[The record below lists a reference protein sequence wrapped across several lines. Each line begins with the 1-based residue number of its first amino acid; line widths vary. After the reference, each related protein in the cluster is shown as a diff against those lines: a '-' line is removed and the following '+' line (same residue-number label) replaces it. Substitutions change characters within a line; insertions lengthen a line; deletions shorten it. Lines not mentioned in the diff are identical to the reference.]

1 MSAHD
6 HHVQHGTVT
15 QAFDVLG
22 SQRWEGPDGSLN
34 HGALLLPQVIGVASR
49 ISRRKIRR
57 VNVGF
62 SMTLPHFMFWKG
74 MLTAGGRNELYKG
87 KHGCA
92 LEDSV
97 SERDFRAVFRC
108 ENKSQRAFLTS
119 KLVGGSWS
127 PRSSPLSSHP
137 V

>member
-6 HHVQHGTVT
+6 HHVQQGTVT
-15 QAFDVLG
+15 QAFDVWG
-22 SQRWEGPDGSLN
+22 SQRWQGPDGSLN
-34 HGALLLPQVIGVASR
+34 HGGLLLTQVLGVASR

-62 SMTLPHFMFWKG
+62 STILPHFMFWKG
-74 MLTAGGRNELYKG
+74 MVTAGGRNELYKE

-97 SERDFRAVFRC
+97 SERDSRAVFRC
-108 ENKSQRAFLTS
+108 ENKSQRS
-119 KLVGGSWS
+119 
-127 PRSSPLSSHP
+127 
-137 V
+137 